1 MYSLASVL
9 DQHAQRRPGKT
20 VVVDGD
26 RRFTNRELLT
36 RVDALAHGLL
46 DLGIGRGDVVGLLLY
61 NHAEFLEAVLAAG
74 RIGAVFLPLNYRL
87 APAEWE
93 YILGHAGA
101 RALITESEFGAAAE
115 GLALPELS
123 HRITLDGPSGPLWT
137 RLPDLVQANLGRTVP
152 PADLAEDDLQ
162 RLMYTSGTTSRP
174 KGVKITNRNVNYK
187 NLGQIIQLG
196 LTHAD
201 ITLVCGPLYH
211 VGALDLPGLAT
222 WHAGGSVIVQRRFDP
237 ADVAR
242 AIERE
247 RVTNVWL
254 APAMMNAV
262 LGSDELARCDTS
274 SVRFIVG
281 GGEKMPEPLVRRIL
295 DAFPNAWF
303 ADAYGL
309 TETVSGDTFLDREH
323 TLAKLGSVGRP
334 IPHVR
339 VRVVDEDGRDAPT
352 GTLGEIVLRGPKV
365 FTGYWRDEAATE
377 RAFRGGW
384 FHTGDVGRLDE
395 DGFLYIEDR
404 KKDMIVSGGE
414 NIATPEV
421 ERVLYEH
428 PAVLEAAVVG
438 LPHERWGEVPRAFVV
453 PRPGETLAAEEI
465 QEFCR
470 ARLARFKV
478 PARVEIIDE
487 LPRTPSGKVLKRLLR
502 DRPAAA
508 AR

>member
-20 VVVDGD
+20 VVVHGD
-26 RRFTNRELLT
+26 RRLTNRDLQA

-46 DLGIGRGDVVGLLLY
+46 DLGIGRGDVIGLLLY
-61 NHAEFLEAVLAAG
+61 NHAEFLEAVFAAN

-101 RALITESEFGAAAE
+101 RALITESEFGAAVE
-115 GLALPELS
+115 NLALPELR
-123 HRITLDGPSGPLWT
+123 HRITLDGAAGPSWT
-137 RLPDLVQANLGRTVP
+137 RLPDLVEANLGRGVP
-152 PADLAEDDLQ
+152 PVDTGEGELQ

-174 KGVKITNRNVNYK
+174 KGVKITNGNVIYK
-187 NLGQIIQLG
+187 NLGQIIHLG

-211 VGALDLPGLAT
+211 VGALDLPALAT
-222 WHAGGSVIVQRRFDP
+222 WHAGGSLVVQRKFD
-237 ADVAR
+237 ADEVLR

-247 RVTNVWL
+247 RITNVWL

-262 LGSDELARCDTS
+262 LGSAELGRRDTS

-295 DAFPNAWF
+295 EGFPNAWF

-339 VRVVDEDGRDAPT
+339 VRVVGEDDRDVPA

-365 FTGYWRDEAATE
+365 CAGYWRDEAATE

-395 DGFLYIEDR
+395 DGFLYVEDR

-453 PRPGETLAAEEI
+453 PRPGETVTAEEI
-465 QEFCR
+465 QDFCR

-478 PARVEIIDE
+478 PARVELIGE

-502 DRPAAA
+502 DRPATAA
-508 AR
+508 P

>member
-9 DQHAQRRPGKT
+9 DQHAERRPGKT
-20 VVVDGD
+20 VIVDGD
-26 RRFTNRELLT
+26 RRLTNRDLLS
-36 RVDALAHGLL
+36 RVEALAHGLL
-46 DLGIGRGDVVGLLLY
+46 DLGLGRGDVIGLLLY
-61 NHAEFLEAVLAAG
+61 NHAEFLEALLAAG

-101 RALITESEFGAAAE
+101 RAIITESEFAPVVE
-115 GLALPELS
+115 GLALPELR
-123 HRITLDGPSGPLWT
+123 HRITLDEGTGTSWT
-137 RLPDLVQANLGRTVP
+137 RLPELVEANLGRRVP
-152 PADLAEDDLQ
+152 LADLAEDDLQ

-174 KGVKITNRNVNYK
+174 KGVKITNGNVNYK
-187 NLGQIIQLG
+187 NLGQIVQLG

-201 ITLVCGPLYH
+201 ITLVCGPMYH
-211 VGALDLPGLAT
+211 VGALDLPALAT
-222 WHAGGSVIVQRRFDP
+222 WHAGGSLIVQRRFD
-237 ADVAR
+237 AGEVLR

-247 RVTNVWL
+247 RTTNVWL

-262 LGSDELARCDTS
+262 LESPELDRRDTS

-281 GGEKMPEPLVRRIL
+281 GGEKMPEALVRRIHQ
-295 DAFPNAWF
+295 AFPNAWF

-323 TLAKLGSVGRP
+323 ALTKLGSVGRP

-339 VRVVDEDGRDAPT
+339 VRVVGEDGRDAPA

-365 FTGYWRDEAATE
+365 FAGYWRDDAATD
-377 RAFRGGW
+377 RAFRDGW
-384 FHTGDVGRLDE
+384 FHTGDIGRLDE
-395 DGFLYIEDR
+395 DGFLYVEDR

-453 PRPGETLAAEEI
+453 PRPGETVTEEDV

-478 PARVEIIDE
+478 PARVEVIDE

-502 DRPAAA
+502 ERPGAG